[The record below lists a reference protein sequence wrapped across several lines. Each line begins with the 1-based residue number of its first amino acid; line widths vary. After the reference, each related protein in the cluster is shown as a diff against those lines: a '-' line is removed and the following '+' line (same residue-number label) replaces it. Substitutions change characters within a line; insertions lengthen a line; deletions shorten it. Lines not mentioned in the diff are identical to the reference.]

1 MTSIRSIL
9 VNNMKKLYNEIWGI
23 LLLFIFLARN
33 FEPRDSYRNN
43 FSQKS
48 QLVFVS
54 FNLKTNF
61 VNHKIIKISM
71 RCLFGVCI
79 FPYLDWMWR
88 FAGMITACSVETVEI
103 NGLEKNKWFL
113 IMWMLH
119 FWWNLLPMVELF
131 FKTLYTKTQK
141 QSSRDVL

>member
-1 MTSIRSIL
+1 MPTGLIVEKYTTELIQH
-9 VNNMKKLYNEIWGI
+9 NKLYNEIWGI
-23 LLLFIFLARN
+23 LLLVFIFLARN
-33 FEPRDSYRNN
+33 FEPRGSYRNN

-48 QLVFVS
+48 KLVFVS
-54 FNLKTNF
+54 FNLKTNC

-71 RCLFGVCI
+71 RWLFGVCI

-88 FAGMITACSVETVEI
+88 FTGMITACSVETVEI

-113 IMWMLH
+113 ITWMLH
-119 FWWNLLPMVELF
+119 FWWNLLPMVQLF

-141 QSSRDVL
+141 